1 VRVDTVGVGVIVATR
16 DNIDHNNME
25 VASQFVTT
33 ISDIPDIGG
42 DRETFLEGLQNFLN
56 NTPPYSI
63 YTEYVPYTLETYH
76 VFLLADDNTLYN
88 LTTGFILTPHES
100 GHLCQLKEQYRRDL
114 HTLTEGRD
122 ATIQALLMVCEY
134 V

>member
-1 VRVDTVGVGVIVATR
+1 MFTILRYHRYHVPCFCRG
-16 DNIDHNNME
+16 N
-25 VASQFVTT
+25 FVLV
-33 ISDIPDIGG
+33 SSHSPA
-42 DRETFLEGLQNFLN
+42 LLPQNFLT

-63 YTEYVPYTLETYH
+63 YTEYAPYTLETYH
-76 VFLLADDNTLYN
+76 VFLLADDNPLYN
-88 LTTGFILTPHES
+88 LTDGFTLTPHEN
-100 GHLCQLKEQYRRDL
+100 GHLCQLKEQYQGDI

>member
-1 VRVDTVGVGVIVATR
+1 MTTTWYQKVTETQNPKNSHAIRVTEMI
-16 DNIDHNNME
+16 
-25 VASQFVTT
+25 
-33 ISDIPDIGG
+33 
-42 DRETFLEGLQNFLN
+42 LLQNFLT

-63 YTEYVPYTLETYH
+63 YTEYAPYTLETYH

-88 LTTGFILTPHES
+88 LTDGFTLTPHES